1 MKRLGLLVA
10 VALCVTMSFAA
21 KNKKKAQ
28 QPLKPMN
35 EFVSELMGKMTVQ
48 EKIGQLNLLPSGD
61 IQTGISDNSSVS
73 EAIRNGRLGAILNLK
88 GVDNILK
95 VQQMAARIILTQIL
109 RSSLFVLHLI
119 KLRPPSATSSTSS
132 AIRFSIQKPTTLT
145 CSLKWTG
152 VAVLVGWSHTVTI

>member
-1 MKRLGLLVA
+1 MKRLALLMVMS
-10 VALCVTMSFAA
+10 LIVTMGIAA
-21 KNKKKAQ
+21 NNKKKAQ

-73 EAIRNGRLGAILNLK
+73 EAIRQGRLGAILNLK

-95 VQQMAARIILTQIL
+95 VQKMAVEESRLGIP
-109 RSSLFVLHLI
+109 LI
-119 KLRPPSATSSTSS
+119 FGMDVIHGYETIFPIPLAQ
-132 AIRFSIQKPTTLT
+132 A
-145 CSLKWTG
+145 CS
-152 VAVLVGWSHTVTI
+152 

>member
-1 MKRLGLLVA
+1 MVMSLI
-10 VALCVTMSFAA
+10 VTMGIAA
-21 KNKKKAQ
+21 NNKKKAQ

-73 EAIRNGRLGAILNLK
+73 EAIRQGRLGAILNLK

-95 VQQMAARIILTQIL
+95 VQKMAVEESRLGIPLIFGMDVIHGYETIFPIPLALACFAGLTV
-109 RSSLFVLHLI
+109 RWLI
-119 KLRPPSATSSTSS
+119 SVM
-132 AIRFSIQKPTTLT
+132 I
-145 CSLKWTG
+145 
-152 VAVLVGWSHTVTI
+152 LVGAVWLRVLAKTRSWVHASPRLW

>member
-1 MKRLGLLVA
+1 MKRLALLMVMS
-10 VALCVTMSFAA
+10 LIVTMGIAA
-21 KNKKKAQ
+21 NNKKKAL

-73 EAIRNGRLGAILNLK
+73 EAIRQGRLGAILNLK

-95 VQQMAARIILTQIL
+95 VQKMAVSFTATKRYSQSLWHWPVRGIFLP
-109 RSSLFVLHLI
+109 SSRV
-119 KLRPPSATSSTSS
+119 PA
-132 AIRFSIQKPTTLT
+132 
-145 CSLKWTG
+145 
-152 VAVLVGWSHTVTI
+152 

>member
-1 MKRLGLLVA
+1 MKRLALLIV
-10 VALCVTMSFAA
+10 VALSVTMSFAA

-61 IQTGISDNSSVS
+61 IQTGISENSSVS

-88 GVDNILK
+88 GVENIRK
-95 VQQMAARIILTQIL
+95 VQQMAVEESRLGIPIIFGMDVIHGYETIFPIPLAL
-109 RSSLFVLHLI
+109 
-119 KLRPPSATSSTSS
+119 A
-132 AIRFSIQKPTTLT
+132 
-145 CSLKWTG
+145 CS
-152 VAVLVGWSHTVTI
+152 

>member
-1 MKRLGLLVA
+1 MKRLALLMVMS
-10 VALCVTMSFAA
+10 LIVTMGITA

-73 EAIRNGRLGAILNLK
+73 EAIRSQSEGGR
-88 GVDNILK
+88 
-95 VQQMAARIILTQIL
+95 
-109 RSSLFVLHLI
+109 
-119 KLRPPSATSSTSS
+119 
-132 AIRFSIQKPTTLT
+132 
-145 CSLKWTG
+145 
-152 VAVLVGWSHTVTI
+152 